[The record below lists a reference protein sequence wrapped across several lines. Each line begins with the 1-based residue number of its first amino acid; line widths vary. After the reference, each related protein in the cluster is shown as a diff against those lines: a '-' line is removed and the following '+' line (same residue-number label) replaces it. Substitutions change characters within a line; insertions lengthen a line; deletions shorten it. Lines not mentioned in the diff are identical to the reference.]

1 MKKPLFIGVFNLAN
15 CVTFLGIA
23 AAVIG
28 VCYAGNPKIAMLML
42 LIAGICDMF
51 DGRVARMFPRSDM
64 EKKFGIQLDSFAD
77 TVSFVI
83 FPAVFL
89 IAQQRS
95 VWTVGL
101 AILYVFAGVTRLC
114 WFDITTDGATKCFQG
129 MPVTMISLYL
139 PMLYAIAALTNFAGV
154 TVAAAIVMLVMAV
167 LFVLNIPVKKPGA
180 KGAILLLVIGLA
192 TGVIMA
198 LA

>member
-1 MKKPLFIGVFNLAN
+1 
-15 CVTFLGIA
+15 
-23 AAVIG
+23 
-28 VCYAGNPKIAMLML
+28 
-42 LIAGICDMF
+42 
-51 DGRVARMFPRSDM
+51 
-64 EKKFGIQLDSFAD
+64 
-77 TVSFVI
+77 
-83 FPAVFL
+83 
-89 IAQQRS
+89 
-95 VWTVGL
+95 
-101 AILYVFAGVTRLC
+101 
-114 WFDITTDGATKCFQG
+114 

-167 LFVLNIPVKKPGA
+167 LFVLNMPVKKPGA